1 VDEAEEPILGADGKP
16 IEVALDNNAPLG
28 TGAHS
33 LDQTFH
39 FWWLFV
45 SALVI
50 TLLSPAGW

>member
-1 VDEAEEPILGADGKP
+1 MDEAEEPILGADGKP